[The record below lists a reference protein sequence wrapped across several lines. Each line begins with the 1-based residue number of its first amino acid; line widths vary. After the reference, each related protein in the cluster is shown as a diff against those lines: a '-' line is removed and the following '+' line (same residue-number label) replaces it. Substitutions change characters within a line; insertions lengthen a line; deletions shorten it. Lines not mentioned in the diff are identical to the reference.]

1 MVSSYLMSSDRAFGL
16 LLFSGAIVLTVSKQT
31 GIFSKLSWIRSVY
44 TQNEREGPNGDFI
57 VRKSKRSNSW
67 KSFYSS
73 SDAEESD
80 MRCEIEVK
88 NDTGDMLVF
97 CWITPSGKLRNFSP
111 IHDGSIQ
118 DNSVPNSHLEYAHIY
133 HAFLC
138 MKKSKRNPQT
148 LPEVADEV
156 LFSKVFLMSSCIP
169 IGNYI
174 LTFFVPAQDFIFV
187 YRPTLADFRH
197 RVTLSKCRRNGYKA
211 HINCKRIKEKC
222 STFEVVDSTNKLYVP
237 RDVCGFTCHTEPGVF
252 EKTSGLMEALTA
264 DLEMMRCLLPNKA
277 FKTLQKSTPL
287 WINIKMKYGPPD
299 SPIDDS
305 MCFHPTDGQVRE
317 CDSTRNS
324 SH

>member
-16 LLFSGAIVLTVSKQT
+16 LLFSGVIVLTVSKQS

-57 VRKSKRSNSW
+57 VRNNKRSNSW

-80 MRCEIEVK
+80 MKCEIEVK

-156 LFSKVFLMSSCIP
+156 LISKVFFMSSCLSVGKIF
-169 IGNYI
+169 
-174 LTFFVPAQDFIFV
+174 LSFFLLCTGF
-187 YRPTLADFRH
+187 YLR
-197 RVTLSKCRRNGYKA
+197 LSSY
-211 HINCKRIKEKC
+211 
-222 STFEVVDSTNKLYVP
+222 SS
-237 RDVCGFTCHTEPGVF
+237 GF
-252 EKTSGLMEALTA
+252 
-264 DLEMMRCLLPNKA
+264 
-277 FKTLQKSTPL
+277 
-287 WINIKMKYGPPD
+287 
-299 SPIDDS
+299 
-305 MCFHPTDGQVRE
+305 
-317 CDSTRNS
+317 
-324 SH
+324 